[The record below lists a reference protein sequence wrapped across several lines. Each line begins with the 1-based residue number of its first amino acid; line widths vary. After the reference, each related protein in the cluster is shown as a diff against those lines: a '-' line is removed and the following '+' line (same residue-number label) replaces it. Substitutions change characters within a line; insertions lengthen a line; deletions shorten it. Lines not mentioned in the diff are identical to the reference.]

1 MFDFFCSVFSFQYFI
16 DQDRHKTFR
25 VKIDKSNESDDQN
38 IWTKSKRAYLKIL
51 TLNSK
56 SCFLIK
62 YIIITCY
69 AWRNNSTPY
78 AARKGEINTWQRHP
92 TKQQQKKMI
101 QILSVSS
108 FSAAAMLDINDDYD
122 ERAWWSERE
131 GGWGGVEKRFF
142 FNIKFLAAKA
152 TDIFCWSGSM
162 FKLNPERIISS
173 FLLFENV
180 LKLGR

>member
-1 MFDFFCSVFSFQYFI
+1 MITRNVWLFCSVFSFQYFI

-62 YIIITCY
+62 YIIITCN

-142 FNIKFLAAKA
+142 LI
-152 TDIFCWSGSM
+152 
-162 FKLNPERIISS
+162 
-173 FLLFENV
+173 
-180 LKLGR
+180 

>member
-62 YIIITCY
+62 YNIITCY
-69 AWRNNSTPY
+69 AWRNNSTPN
-78 AARKGEINTWQRHP
+78 AARMEKKPGKDT
-92 TKQQQKKMI
+92 QQAAAEKMI
-101 QILSVSS
+101 
-108 FSAAAMLDINDDYD
+108 
-122 ERAWWSERE
+122 
-131 GGWGGVEKRFF
+131 
-142 FNIKFLAAKA
+142 
-152 TDIFCWSGSM
+152 
-162 FKLNPERIISS
+162 KL
-173 FLLFENV
+173 
-180 LKLGR
+180 KDK